1 MSIDKSRFNKI
12 VGIVIDNLEG
22 GYYHPQMLIDGRVKD
37 SRYKNSG
44 ETMYGIDRKAGGSIN
59 TTTAGKKFWG
69 VIDSLDAKH
78 KWKWLYKG
86 GEHAGQL
93 KSLAGDVIYPEY
105 ERMSNE
111 YLSDKARKIVDSD
124 DRLTFN
130 FAYAT
135 WNGEGWFKKFAN
147 KINDSVKNG
156 VTNNDTLINIAV
168 RQRIE
173 SENSLI
179 SQGGNKVNSVIDKLK
194 DLTDSQIETVKRHPF
209 IPVLV
214 LVGLVGIIY
223 IGINHKKLF

>member
-1 MSIDKSRFNKI
+1 MVEPAFFQTVLFPRI
-12 VGIVIDNLEG
+12 
-22 GYYHPQMLIDGRVKD
+22 
-37 SRYKNSG
+37 
-44 ETMYGIDRKAGGSIN
+44 
-59 TTTAGKKFWG
+59 
-69 VIDSLDAKH
+69 
-78 KWKWLYKG
+78 
-86 GEHAGQL
+86 
-93 KSLAGDVIYPEY
+93 
-105 ERMSNE
+105 
-111 YLSDKARKIVDSD
+111 LS
-124 DRLTFN
+124 
-130 FAYAT
+130 
-135 WNGEGWFKKFAN
+135 N